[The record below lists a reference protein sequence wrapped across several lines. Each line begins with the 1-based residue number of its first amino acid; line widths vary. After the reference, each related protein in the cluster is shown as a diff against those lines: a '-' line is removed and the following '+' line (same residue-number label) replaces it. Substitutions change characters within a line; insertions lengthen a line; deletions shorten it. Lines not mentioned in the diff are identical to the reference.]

1 MMNIR
6 KLALLAMAATA
17 LSSTPLLSQEASRT
31 PTLEEY
37 TLGSPKMLRRTSL
50 RSLSWLGND
59 YIYIDSTRL
68 VIGTPSAQA
77 KVTTLLTQ
85 DELLS
90 ILGEATKGKGAKFFS
105 PFAVVGGSRELL
117 SITFGQKH
125 HLVDPRAKKLVASY
139 ERDTKEEQA
148 FLFSPRADHA
158 AVVKGHNL
166 FVLSPDGSS
175 HQLTTDGSPTIVYGQ
190 TVHQN
195 EFGING
201 GLFWSPDGGQL
212 AFYRMD
218 QSMIAPYPLVH
229 IDARKATEE
238 KLYYPMAGMPSHHVT
253 LGVYDLASGKTVY
266 IKTGEPKEKYLTN
279 ISWAPDGKTIYIA
292 ELNRDQNHMD
302 LKAYDPK
309 TGDYIKTLFS
319 ETNSKYIE
327 PQWPMRFIPGRDREF
342 VWQTRRDGYTHLY
355 HYNVDGKLLG
365 QITRGA
371 WEVTDF
377 LGFADGGKTLVYT
390 STQLSPIDRVVA
402 SVSLDGRKT
411 KLLTPQE
418 GWHVARLSRDGKYL
432 LDTYE
437 SLKNPTE
444 QRLVSVSIGKQLAK
458 LYQSKDPEAGFINP
472 EITFGKIKAADGVS
486 DLYYRLLK
494 PTNFDPS
501 KKYPTIVYVYNG
513 PHAQLVQNR
522 FHAGCLGW
530 DLYMATQ
537 GYVVFTVDGR
547 GSAHRGADFEQVI
560 HRHLGKNEMA
570 DQMKGVDFLKSL
582 PYVDANRIGVAGW
595 SYGGF
600 MTTNLMLT
608 YPEVFKVG
616 VAGGAVTDWA
626 RYEVMY
632 GERYMD
638 SPQDNPEGYKETNL
652 SLRAKDLKGRLML
665 IHGTI
670 DPTVVWQHT
679 QLFVEACVK
688 AGTYPDYMIYPEHRH
703 NVMGVDR
710 VHLNYTMA
718 RYFFDHL

>member
-1 MMNIR
+1 MNIR

-50 RSLSWLGND
+50 RSLTWLGND

-68 VIGTPSAQA
+68 VIGTPSAQS

>member
-1 MMNIR
+1 MNIR

-292 ELNRDQNHMD
+292 ELNRDQNHME

-327 PQWPMRFIPGRDREF
+327 PQWPMHFIPGRDREF

-418 GWHVARLSRDGKYL
+418 GWHVARLSHDGKYL

-444 QRLVSVSIGKQLAK
+444 QRLVSVSTGKQIAK

-652 SLRAKDLKGRLML
+652 SLRAKDLKGRLMM

>member
-1 MMNIR
+1 MNIR

-50 RSLSWLGND
+50 RSLTWLGND

-68 VIGTPSAQA
+68 VIGTPSAQS

-90 ILGEATKGKGAKFFS
+90 ILGEATKGRGAKFFS

-229 IDARKATEE
+229 IDVRKATEE

-371 WEVTDF
+371 WEVTGF

-444 QRLVSVSIGKQLAK
+444 QRLVSVSTGKQLAK

-486 DLYYRLLK
+486 DLYYRLFK

>member
-1 MMNIR
+1 
-6 KLALLAMAATA
+6 MAATA

-50 RSLSWLGND
+50 RSLTWLGND

-68 VIGTPSAQA
+68 VIGTPSAQS

-175 HQLTTDGSPTIVYGQ
+175 HQMTTDGSPTIVYGQ

-279 ISWAPDGKTIYIA
+279 IAWAPDGKTIYIA
-292 ELNRDQNHMD
+292 ELNRDQNHME

-444 QRLVSVSIGKQLAK
+444 QRLVSVSTGKQLAK

-472 EITFGKIKAADGVS
+472 EITFGKIKAADEVT

>member
-1 MMNIR
+1 MNIR

-718 RYFFDHL
+718 RHFFDHL